1 MRMQYPSKDQYSCS
15 DKISG
20 YSLIEVCITLGIL
33 FSLLVFTPCF
43 KAILIH
49 QEQTFIL
56 DKINYAITYARNEA
70 FLRRKTISLCPSINR
85 TSCSPTADWSTGFII
100 FENSDEARQPQAH
113 SILETF
119 EGAQHGYIYF
129 SATGNQLHIH
139 PNGTTTNIGT
149 FLYSPK
155 QSGLLKPKGLV
166 VNWAA
171 RTYIL
176 NESTEL

>member
-1 MRMQYPSKDQYSCS
+1 MNIQYPSKDQCS
-15 DKISG
+15 GSNKKLG

-33 FSLLVFTPCF
+33 FSLLVFVPCF

-49 QEQTFIL
+49 QEQTLIL
-56 DKINYAITYARNEA
+56 DKINYAITYARSEA

-85 TSCSPTADWSTGFII
+85 TSCSLTADWSTGFII
-100 FENSDEARQPQAH
+100 FENPGSTKQPNVH
-113 SILETF
+113 SILEVF
-119 EGAQHGYIYF
+119 EGAQHGYVYF

-155 QSGLLKPKGLV
+155 QSSHLKPKGLV
-166 VNWAA
+166 VNWAT
-171 RTYIL
+171 RTYML